1 MRTRLTITLK
11 DSVVRRVDRYVDG
24 SRIRNRSH
32 AIEYLLNKSLYASQ
46 TQAVIL
52 AGGTGL
58 GMRPYT
64 YELPKAM
71 LPIKQ
76 KPLLEYQITRL
87 RDAGVHDI
95 ILCIGERGEEIEKY
109 FGKGERFNITIT
121 YCRDGEKRLGTGGAL
136 QKAKKYIGSSPFL
149 LLYGDVYTDIDI
161 KDMLS
166 FHVQHGEMVTM
177 VLKSLRE
184 VKQYGQITM
193 RGTKVTGFGRS
204 NLVNAGIYVC
214 NQEVFEYMPSQEV
227 FQFETVL
234 EDLIRKQVVD
244 GYVYDGVWFDVG
256 TPEEYELAI
265 KAAT

>member
-58 GMRPYT
+58 GMRP
-64 YELPKAM
+64 
-71 LPIKQ
+71 IKQ

-95 ILCIGERGEEIEKY
+95 ILCVGERGEEIEKY
-109 FGKGERFNITIT
+109 FGKGERFNVTIT
-121 YCRDGEKRLGTGGAL
+121 YCRDGKKGLGTGGAL
-136 QKAKKYIGSSPFL
+136 QHAKKYIGSSPFL
-149 LLYGDVYTDIDI
+149 VLYGDVYTDIDI
-161 KDMLS
+161 KDLLS
-166 FHVQHGEMVTM
+166 FHVQHGEIVTM

-214 NQEVFEYMPSQEV
+214 NQEVFEYMPATEV
-227 FQFETVL
+227 FQFETIL

-244 GYVYDGVWFDVG
+244 GYVYDGIWFDVG

-265 KAAT
+265 KATV